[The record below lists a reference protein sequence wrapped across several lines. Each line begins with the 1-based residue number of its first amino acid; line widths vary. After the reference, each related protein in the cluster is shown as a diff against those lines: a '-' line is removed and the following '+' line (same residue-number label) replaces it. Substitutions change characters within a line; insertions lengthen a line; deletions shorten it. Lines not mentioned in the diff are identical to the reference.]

1 MPRMRLISMLT
12 VTAVSAIACS
22 SAGALEIK
30 KETEHPRVLATA
42 SDIAALKAAI
52 PTSAL
57 PARYGTV
64 KLTFK
69 AAADTP
75 LDPVDAIIFGNN
87 DHSSNSLYIRH
98 FDDWDTANTIG
109 LQVGVSPLFHERV
122 NVSKGAT
129 ASITIAYSPDNV
141 TLTVSGGTL
150 VDGSTTKTSP
160 RGWTPDPTKPQ
171 KFYFVG
177 RENNVVSEFKVLDG
191 EGRETWNGANVDWRL
206 GAAYYALGVQMTKKA
221 VTIGACRAD
230 AIPTADSNNVCNVT
244 NGSRGV
250 ITEAAAELGLAYQL
264 TGVDTY
270 ASAAKHYA
278 ALINSVP
285 YGSNGEWSMGARVG
299 ALGLIYDWFHDALD
313 DTEKA
318 AIRDTIIKTIETD
331 IDGTH
336 MDLVGMICGKD
347 ANNKDI
353 PLLASTTTLQC
364 AQTPNISR
372 FYLSGHNGSAIH
384 GTALGLLAIADGT
397 TKTRVMPMIDT
408 LYRHQVHMVGDRAV
422 GFLPTREY
430 ISKDGGHQSLFAY
443 GNGGELLERV
453 RMWRTVQTATS
464 DPLIDANTNFI
475 PKLIKPYIYALRK
488 SYSGVKDDLADGSFP
503 ASGDY
508 YEALVTARSVGNMAL
523 AAAVSGDGIANAFYE
538 EQIASKRERW
548 SFVHLWERLYYP
560 GTRAPAQAN
569 DLALAEHFPVAG
581 NVLMRDTWKYDDDD
595 DGAVLLDFKSTSF
608 ASENH
613 QHLDQNSFS
622 LFYRAPLLVDSGA
635 YDEYYSKHW
644 ENYYRRTIAH
654 NTIIVFDKDE
664 KFQRGSTTFSN
675 DGGQWYKGVY
685 GVNSEIYPTLDE
697 LKPGGIYA
705 LDGVTAFENGA
716 RYTYTVGNASKAYQV
731 KANDMP
737 KLDPVD
743 GFRRSILYLRQDD
756 GTKPIILVHDRIN
769 SPKKLLATSLLHSVS
784 RPETFGTQSF
794 VTGSAGRYSIG
805 GSRNAPMRIRNGAG
819 MVTVEPML
827 PALAT
832 IRIVGG
838 STAEGQICHQ
848 LSEEAKT
855 IRNDNDCRFTVR
867 QADANG
873 NLAWA
878 NFAPMAKLQTSDP
891 SDFGNWRI
899 EIAPAAEGTTGWQYQ
914 QFLNVLRVA
923 PNDNGHGAPEASIS
937 QLLSSSD
944 SSADAVALDA
954 NQSVAFATAPRAV
967 KTLRFKPRN
976 PAASVLVA
984 GLEPGMF
991 YSFVPV
997 ANSEYA
1003 IVQQSGEGTGRH
1015 PSSPKGILYIPAGQ
1029 R

>member
-12 VTAVSAIACS
+12 MTAVSAIACS

-30 KETEHPRVLATA
+30 TGHPRVLATA

-69 AAADTP
+69 PGERTTRDLESAP
-75 LDPVDAIIFGNN
+75 IFGSSN
-87 DHSSNSLYIRH
+87 HSSNHLYIRH
-98 FDDWDTANTIG
+98 VDGWDTADTIG
-109 LQVGVSPLFHERV
+109 LQVGLRFNAQSSVFNERI

-129 ASITIAYSPDNV
+129 VSITIHYNNPDKFISLV
-141 TLTVSGGTL
+141 VGGATMA
-150 VDGSTTKTSP
+150 DGRTTKTWAQ
-160 RGWTPDPTKPQ
+160 GWTPDLANPQ
-171 KFYFVG
+171 KFHFVG

-191 EGRETWNGANVDWRL
+191 ENRETWNGANVDWRL
-206 GAAYYALGVQMTKKA
+206 GAAYYFLGEQMKRTAAA
-221 VTIGACRAD
+221 VLACGEA
-230 AIPTADSNNVCNVT
+230 PTYVCNVAT
-244 NGSRGV
+244 GSRGV
-250 ITEAAAELGLAYQL
+250 ITETAAELGLAYQL
-264 TGVDTY
+264 TGEATY
-270 ASAAKHYA
+270 ADAAKYYA

-299 ALGLIYDWFHDALD
+299 ALGLIYDWFHGALN

-318 AIRDTIIKTIETD
+318 AIRDTVIKTIETD

-336 MDLVGMICGKD
+336 MDLVGMICG
-347 ANNKDI
+347 NNI
-353 PLLASTTTLQC
+353 RLIASTTTLQC
-364 AQTPNISR
+364 AATPDISR

-453 RMWRTVQTATS
+453 RMWRTVQTAAS
-464 DPLIDANTNFI
+464 DPLLDANTKFI
-475 PKLIKPYIYALRK
+475 PKLIKPYIYGLRK
-488 SYSGVKDDLADGSFP
+488 SYSGLKEDLVDGSFP

-508 YEALVTARSVGNMAL
+508 FKTLVTARSVANLAI
-523 AAAVSGDGIANAFYE
+523 AAAVNGDGVASAFHE
-538 EQIASKRERW
+538 EQVARKRERA
-548 SFVHLWERLYYP
+548 SFVPLWERLYHP
-560 GTRAPAQAN
+560 GTRAPARAN
-569 DLALAEHFPVAG
+569 DLPLAEHFSVAG
-581 NVLMRDTWKYDDDD
+581 NVLMRDTWKYGDDDGD

-635 YDEYYSKHW
+635 YDDYYSKHW

-654 NTIIVFDKDE
+654 NTIVVFDKDE
-664 KFQRGSTTFSN
+664 KFQRDGTTFSN
-675 DGGQWYKGVY
+675 DGGQWYKGAV
-685 GVNSEIYPTLDE
+685 YPTLDE
-697 LKPGGIYA
+697 LKPGGINA

-731 KANDMP
+731 KANELP
-737 KLDPVD
+737 KLDPAE

-784 RPETFGTQSF
+784 RPETFGTQSY
-794 VTGSAGRYSIG
+794 TGSAGRYSIA
-805 GSRNAPMRIRNGAG
+805 GSRNAPLRIRNGDG
-819 MVTVEPML
+819 MVTVEPLL
-827 PALAT
+827 PKQAT

-838 STAEGQICHQ
+838 STAEGQDCDQ
-848 LSEEAKT
+848 LIDADKT
-855 IRNDNDCRFTVR
+855 TRNDDDCRFTVR

-873 NLAWA
+873 NLTWA
-878 NFAPMAKLQTSDP
+878 NFAPRDTLQTPDA

-899 EIAPAAEGTTGWQYQ
+899 EIAPAAEGANGWQYQ

-923 PNDNGHGAPEASIS
+923 PNDGGQDAPEVNTST
-937 QLLSSSD
+937 LLSSSD
-944 SSADAVALDA
+944 FSADAVALDA
-954 NQSVAFATAPRAV
+954 KQSVAFSTAFRAV
-967 KTLRFKPRN
+967 KTLRFQPLN

-997 ANSEYA
+997 ANSTEYA

-1015 PSSPKGILYIPAGQ
+1015 KSSPKGILVIPAGQ